1 MWALVLQREFLL
13 PEYTLLAFGNMAE
26 GVRCV
31 LASDTERANI
41 CGAIR
46 MAGGVRT
53 DSGCFMELS
62 KARGRQRR
70 KHPSATGIEGL
81 PERCNGNDPLPA
93 RNADYLP

>member
-41 CGAIR
+41 CGTIR

-53 DSGCFMELS
+53 DSGYFMELS
-62 KARGRQRR
+62 KSRGRQRR
-70 KHPSATGIEGL
+70 KHPSATRIEGF
-81 PERCNGNDPLPA
+81 PERCNWNDPLPA